1 MSEDDSKA
9 PRATVDV
16 GAEGAESHAA
26 RERPD
31 GRDDAGDGAPDTA
44 CDPDDG
50 GLGGKAS
57 AWLGRTL
64 PGHEHAFAGG
74 VLGLVA
80 AILIFCVGALSTIL
94 IVVLVV
100 VGVALG
106 QVLDGDPA
114 IANAVIKFFSDR
126 RE

>member
-1 MSEDDSKA
+1 MSEDDPKA
-9 PRATVDV
+9 PKAKVELGDED
-16 GAEGAESHAA
+16 AEPFAQ
-26 RERPD
+26 ERHD
-31 GRDDAGDGAPDTA
+31 KRDDVEGGAPGTVSDS
-44 CDPDDG
+44 G
-50 GLGGKAS
+50 NEGFGSRVS
-57 AWLGRTL
+57 AWFGRTL

-80 AILIFCVGALSTIL
+80 AILVFCVGALSTIL

-100 VGVALG
+100 VGIALG
-106 QVLDGDPA
+106 QVLDGDPT

>member
-1 MSEDDSKA
+1 MSEDD
-9 PRATVDV
+9 PRAPKAKVDLGDEDAEPFVAQEGHDKQDDVEDEVSDTVSSPDN
-16 GAEGAESHAA
+16 EGFGS
-26 RERPD
+26 
-31 GRDDAGDGAPDTA
+31 
-44 CDPDDG
+44 
-50 GLGGKAS
+50 KVS

-80 AILIFCVGALSTIL
+80 AILVFCVGVLSTIL

-100 VGVALG
+100 VGIALG
-106 QVLDGDPA
+106 QILDGDPK
-114 IANAVIKFFSDR
+114 IANVVIKFFSDR